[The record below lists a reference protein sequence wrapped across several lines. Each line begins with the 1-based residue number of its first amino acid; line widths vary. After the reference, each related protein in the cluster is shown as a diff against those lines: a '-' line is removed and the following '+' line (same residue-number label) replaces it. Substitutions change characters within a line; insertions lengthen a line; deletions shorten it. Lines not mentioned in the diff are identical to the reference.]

1 MEEPVVGSEEDDEGS
16 EDELEDQEG
25 DDSAEN
31 AQQKLKSRGIGV
43 TRDRRLKTIQQT
55 AAANEAAQ
63 ANAIALNEKSKAA
76 AKLEKKTK
84 KKDPAVKVEV
94 QA

>member
-31 AQQKLKSRGIGV
+31 A
-43 TRDRRLKTIQQT
+43 
-55 AAANEAAQ
+55 
-63 ANAIALNEKSKAA
+63 
-76 AKLEKKTK
+76 
-84 KKDPAVKVEV
+84 
-94 QA
+94 